1 MDVRIDFGATILQ
14 ETTHVLKIRKDR
26 STVTG
31 EGRVRCIRKTGTD
44 PCCILVQDKYRK
56 DVAENHSDQY
66 QADAAQN
73 EETTGAQRSKRFP
86 PVKWDDWL
94 TSCRIMRRAHRFHRL
109 LERIRL
115 CARARLRRSGAPAEG
130 RHHALGK
137 EVLRLD

>member
-1 MDVRIDFGATILQ
+1 VDVRIDFGATILQ

-73 EETTGAQRSKRFP
+73 EETTGAQRSKRFA
-86 PVKWDDWL
+86 PVKFDAWL
-94 TSCRIMRRAHRFHRL
+94 TSYRIM
-109 LERIRL
+109 
-115 CARARLRRSGAPAEG
+115 
-130 RHHALGK
+130 
-137 EVLRLD
+137 